1 MLYII
6 ETISLIIIIF
16 CLIKCIRN
24 WWDESII
31 TGVFAFALCIFT
43 LTLSS
48 ISIDNYSNTFS
59 TVSTNTTPYDIVEF
73 NKSTLINNSN
83 ESYIITYKIK
93 GKDNNEFKISADNDT
108 NIVID
113 NDNPTKVLI
122 NEELKY
128 SEWFFAHEKTIT
140 YTFQ

>member
-31 TGVFAFALCIFT
+31 TAVLAVALCIFT

-59 TVSTNTTPYDIVEF
+59 TVSTNTTQYDIVEF